1 MENIDEKSFSA
12 ELDFMTR
19 AVIDMGFDSIK
30 DIINVN
36 KVVDGKIMS
45 NLSQE
50 DKKDIIEWLEQDAL
64 PFYESQNM
72 VDKKEAVLNLIKE
85 IR

>member
-1 MENIDEKSFSA
+1 MEHIDEKSFSA

-19 AVIDMGFDSIK
+19 AVIDMGFSSIK
-30 DIINVN
+30 EIIDLN
-36 KVVDGKIMS
+36 KTIEGHIMN

-50 DKKDIIEWLEQDAL
+50 DKNEIIEWLKQDAL

-72 VDKKEAVLNLIKE
+72 IDKKEAVLNLIKE
-85 IR
+85 IK

>member
-1 MENIDEKSFSA
+1 MENIDEKSFST

-50 DKKDIIEWLEQDAL
+50 DKNEIIEWLEQDAL

>member
-1 MENIDEKSFSA
+1 MDYIDEKSFSI

-30 DIINVN
+30 DIVSIN
-36 KVVDGKIMS
+36 KAIQGKIMS
-45 NLSQE
+45 NLSRE
-50 DKKDIIEWLEQDAL
+50 DKNEIIEWLEQDAL

-72 VDKKEAVLNLIKE
+72 IDKKEAVLNLIKE
-85 IR
+85 IK